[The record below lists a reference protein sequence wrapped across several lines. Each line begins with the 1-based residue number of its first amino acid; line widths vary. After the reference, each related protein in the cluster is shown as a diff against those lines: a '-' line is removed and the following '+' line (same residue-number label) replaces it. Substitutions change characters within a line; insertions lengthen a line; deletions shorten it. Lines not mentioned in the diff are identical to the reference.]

1 MKIGIIREGKA
12 PADKRTPLAP
22 QHCAALMRRFPQ
34 LSIEVQSSDVRC
46 FSDAAYLEA
55 GISVVDELT
64 GCDLILG
71 VKEVPY
77 AMLVEGSTM
86 MFFSHTIK
94 KQRHNQRLL
103 QEVVRKNIR
112 LIDYECLTDSFG
124 RRLLGFGKYAGI
136 VGAYNALNAV
146 GLRSGSFVLKPAY
159 QCSGVA
165 EMHQELRRVKLNR
178 ERIIVS
184 GGGKVATGVRETLT
198 AAGVTEVPV
207 ADFLSKTYDHPVWAN
222 ADILDYHE
230 RGGRP
235 PESVEAFIRDSAGY
249 ECTFRKFLSKADVFI
264 SAHFWDGR
272 SGRFFEPAD
281 VRKDD
286 FRVRVIA
293 DITCDINGSV
303 PTTLRSSSIEQPVYG
318 YDRLTGVE
326 TDPRDENSITIMAV
340 DNLPCEIPA
349 DASTGFGAE
358 LAERI
363 IPLFLEGD
371 AERVLE
377 RATICKDGELTR
389 YFGYLQDYLNGSN

>member
-12 PADKRTPLAP
+12 PADRRTPLPP

-165 EMHQELRRVKLNR
+165 EMHQELRKVKLDN

-184 GGGKVATGVRETLT
+184 GGGKVASGVRETLT
-198 AAGVTEVPV
+198 AAGITEVPV
-207 ADFLSKTYDHPVWAN
+207 QDFLSREFDHPVWAN
-222 ADILDYHE
+222 ADVFDYHE
-230 RGGRP
+230 RDGQP
-235 PESVEAFIRDSAGY
+235 PESIDAFIRNSAAY
-249 ECTFRKFLSKADVFI
+249 ECTFRKFLGRADIFI

-272 SGRFFEPAD
+272 SGRFFSVAD
-281 VRKDD
+281 VSRDD
-286 FRVRVIA
+286 FNVRVIA
-293 DITCDINGSV
+293 DITCDVQGSV
-303 PTTLRSSSIEQPVYG
+303 PTTLRSSSIEKPLYG

-326 TDPRDENSITIMAV
+326 TDPRNQNSITIMAV

-349 DASTGFGAE
+349 DASLGFGAE
-358 LAERI
+358 LSDRI
-363 IPLFLEGD
+363 IPLFLGEDG
-371 AERVLE
+371 ERVLE
-377 RATICKDGELTR
+377 RATICQEGALMPN
-389 YFGYLQDYLNGSN
+389 FSYLQDYLEGRS

>member
-1 MKIGIIREGKA
+1 
-12 PADKRTPLAP
+12 
-22 QHCAALMRRFPQ
+22 
-34 LSIEVQSSDVRC
+34 
-46 FSDAAYLEA
+46 
-55 GISVVDELT
+55 
-64 GCDLILG
+64 
-71 VKEVPY
+71 
-77 AMLVEGSTM
+77 
-86 MFFSHTIK
+86 
-94 KQRHNQRLL
+94 
-103 QEVVRKNIR
+103 
-112 LIDYECLTDSFG
+112 
-124 RRLLGFGKYAGI
+124 
-136 VGAYNALNAV
+136 
-146 GLRSGSFVLKPAY
+146 
-159 QCSGVA
+159 
-165 EMHQELRRVKLNR
+165 
-178 ERIIVS
+178 
-184 GGGKVATGVRETLT
+184 
-198 AAGVTEVPV
+198 
-207 ADFLSKTYDHPVWAN
+207 
-222 ADILDYHE
+222 
-230 RGGRP
+230 
-235 PESVEAFIRDSAGY
+235 
-249 ECTFRKFLSKADVFI
+249 VFI

-377 RATICKDGELTR
+377 RATICNDGELTR

>member
-22 QHCAALMRRFPQ
+22 QHCAALIRRFPQ

-165 EMHQELRRVKLNR
+165 EMHQELRKVKLDN

-184 GGGKVATGVRETLT
+184 GGGKVASGVRETLT
-198 AAGVTEVPV
+198 AAGISEVPV
-207 ADFLSKTYDHPVWAN
+207 QDFLSREFDHPVWAN
-222 ADILDYHE
+222 ADVFDYHE
-230 RGGRP
+230 RDGQP
-235 PESVEAFIRDSAGY
+235 PESIDAFIRNSAAY
-249 ECTFRKFLSKADVFI
+249 ECTFRKFLGRADIFI

-272 SGRFFEPAD
+272 SGRFFSVAD
-281 VRKDD
+281 VSRDD
-286 FRVRVIA
+286 FNVRVIA
-293 DITCDINGSV
+293 DITCDVQGSV
-303 PTTLRSSSIEQPVYG
+303 PTTLRSSSIEKPLYG

-326 TDPRDENSITIMAV
+326 TDPRNQNSITIMAV

-349 DASTGFGAE
+349 DASLGFGAE
-358 LAERI
+358 LSDRI
-363 IPLFLEGD
+363 IPLFLGEDG
-371 AERVLE
+371 ERVLE
-377 RATICKDGELTR
+377 RATICQEGALMPN
-389 YFGYLQDYLNGSN
+389 FSYLQDYLEGRS